1 MRVSILITP
10 DSVHAYNI
18 QQGFIHLAFNMPLSA
33 PLTCDRFKQE
43 LSELDGAYDNVLH
56 TPTLV

>member
-1 MRVSILITP
+1 MHVSVLITP

-18 QQGFIHLAFNMPLSA
+18 QQGFIRLAFSMPLSA

-43 LSELDGAYDNVLH
+43 LSELEPM
-56 TPTLV
+56 TMFSIPPTLV